1 MALEK
6 VSPRLS
12 GYNPEQVD
20 ALMDRIRRQYEN
32 PGSRIIIPSM
42 LAAVRFD
49 FSPGGY
55 RIEQVDEAIAQVAED
70 FDKREIERR
79 LERIGIQALAKEVKS
94 QLKAINDRLSKP
106 AGERFSPAR
115 NGYSGKVVNR
125 LLSELLI
132 EADQLKG
139 PPTMDIRTRPLGTSR
154 GGPSR
159 LEVNEFLALVVGVIH
174 RQQLI
179 ASK

>member
-6 VSPRLS
+6 VSPRVS

-55 RIEQVDEAIAQVAED
+55 RIEQVDMAIAQVSED
-70 FDKREIERR
+70 FEKREIAKRI
-79 LERIGIQALAKEVKS
+79 ERIGIQAMAKEVRS
-94 QLKAINDRLSKP
+94 QIKVINDRLSKP
-106 AGERFSPAR
+106 ASERFSPAR
-115 NGYSGKVVNR
+115 NGYSGKAVDR

-132 EADQLKG
+132 EADRLTG
-139 PPTMDIRTRPLGTSR
+139 PTTMDIRTRPLGTSR

-159 LEVNEFLALVVGVIH
+159 LEVNEFLAMVVGVIH